1 MGKVTVAASII
12 CTPGRQESKLN
23 DSETET
29 KTQQKGTRAGAERI
43 HMAMEATTG
52 YMDTE
57 ARHIVEILDR
67 KRKMLDDE
75 IARFRAQKEEE
86 YRHFE
91 RSFRDIIEKP
101 VKKINSKTKDIGAGG
116 NGADTLAASH
126 TFFEGPSS
134 MQEKNSGYQPYH
146 VNSRHSELSR
156 SLQEASMSRLGAVQ
170 KDVRMG
176 GVKDKRGENLALRQD
191 SYNSHGEMSALK
203 FERNP
208 VSSLSKSSPGFLL
221 QGNHMQEHRPNTKA
235 CQPTHH
241 HPNDQSFTHQRE
253 LEFQGLF
260 TPHFLPLLDSSD
272 HSAEPTN
279 PNLETHSVPQK
290 PESLVNAPPDH
301 LTRTAPQI
309 TPLTYRTST
318 KPQRLSTSTT
328 NPPRLSSSTPTRSP
342 PSSSAALHSSLR
354 SPTSKKP
361 RSPKR
366 VHFQID
372 NVAVPPSSTPP
383 PNPHP
388 PPTVHAMPWP
398 TKETSP
404 PHEQDPAANAAKLAV
419 ADAKEEATGKEGER
433 QVSIVFL
440 P

>member
-1 MGKVTVAASII
+1 MGKVTIAASII
-12 CTPGRQESKLN
+12 CTSGRQESRLN
-23 DSETET
+23 DSETVT
-29 KTQQKGTRAGAERI
+29 KTQQKGTRAGVERI
-43 HMAMEATTG
+43 HTAMEVTTG

-67 KRKMLDDE
+67 KRKTLDDE
-75 IARFRAQKEEE
+75 IAKFRAQKEEE
-86 YRHFE
+86 YRLFE
-91 RSFRDIIEKP
+91 RTFRKIIEKP
-101 VKKINSKTKDIGAGG
+101 VKKDSSKTKGIGAGG
-116 NGADTLAASH
+116 NEADTPAATR
-126 TFFEGPSS
+126 TFFEGSSS
-134 MQEKNSGYQPYH
+134 MREKNSGYQPYREI
-146 VNSRHSELSR
+146 SRYSELSR
-156 SLQEASMSRLGAVQ
+156 SLQEASMSGVGAVQ
-170 KDVRMG
+170 NDVRMG
-176 GVKDKRGENLALRQD
+176 VVKDRSGENLALRQV
-191 SYNSHGEMSALK
+191 SYNSQGEMPALN
-203 FERNP
+203 FSNP
-208 VSSLSKSSPGFLL
+208 VSNWSKSSPASFLP
-221 QGNHMQEHRPNTKA
+221 GSHMQEHRPNTN
-235 CQPTHH
+235 THQLTH
-241 HPNDQSFTHQRE
+241 IHPDDQSFTHQRE

-279 PNLETHSVPQK
+279 LETHSVPQK
-290 PESLVNAPPDH
+290 PESIKSLVNAPPDR
-301 LTRTAPQI
+301 LTHTVPQI

-342 PSSSAALHSSLR
+342 PSSSATLHSSLR

-383 PNPHP
+383 PNP
-388 PPTVHAMPWP
+388 PPTVHAMAWP